1 MRTLTGQLA
10 DSVSDRT
17 CLALVFFC
25 ANDVCNAC
33 TPCRPQALI
42 PEESALFRIDY
53 SALLIPVQGQ
63 VEKPFI
69 VLALFVSQETPC
81 R

>member
-1 MRTLTGQLA
+1 MRTLIGQLA

-17 CLALVFFC
+17 CLALVFC

-33 TPCRPQALI
+33 TPCRPQART

-53 SALLIPVQGQ
+53 SALLIPVQGL
-63 VEKPFI
+63 VEKPPI